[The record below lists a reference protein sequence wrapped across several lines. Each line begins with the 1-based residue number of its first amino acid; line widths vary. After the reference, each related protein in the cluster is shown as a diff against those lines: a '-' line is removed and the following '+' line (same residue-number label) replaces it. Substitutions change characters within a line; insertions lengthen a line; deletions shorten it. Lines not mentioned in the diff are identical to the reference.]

1 MCVIYIMSIHGL
13 LQEPASYPSN
23 FITLPFTIPTLPTFG
38 SETFKSSKRSVTS
51 TGGVPTM
58 LAGQGLQDTI
68 FDFSPI
74 NIYLS
79 RVVVTLH
86 LDDAYDYLGV
96 DPFGM
101 VCWEYGATVNQI
113 KVTTYNSGV
122 QNITDWSVELIA
134 FPLPDF
140 TALLGYYNDTN
151 QNTRQ
156 SEVSGPPASP
166 QPTIKWTFAP
176 PVGSS
181 FNENIILIG
190 DTGILYVAEDAGKL
204 LAVVD
209 NGSSASLL
217 WSVDTG
223 FVNLNPPTL
232 GNRNLLYG
240 VGTDIINCIAEINTA
255 SPFVVW
261 TTNLTPLT
269 APSPPL
275 LHYDINGIP
284 TIYVSGT
291 GIIYS
296 LNENGVVN
304 WVFTTYNDITYLAIT
319 SDGSTI
325 YATSNAILYALTSAG
340 VLRWSIAVGTG
351 SGFPTIGENGTIYLT
366 SATTYIYAV
375 TDNGTSGTI
384 KWILN
389 TLSLVALRK
398 VLGLGLNGIIYVSNN
413 ASTGTNSRVFAV
425 TDNGASGSI
434 NWSVNTLPTDPRKL
448 SPPTI
453 GLDGLIYVTADKGY
467 FACITDNGASYTINY
482 GFEGAPTSVNS
493 SPCSIGINNRIYY
506 GLSTNF
512 IIAI

>member
-1 MCVIYIMSIHGL
+1 
-13 LQEPASYPSN
+13 
-23 FITLPFTIPTLPTFG
+23 
-38 SETFKSSKRSVTS
+38 
-51 TGGVPTM
+51 
-58 LAGQGLQDTI
+58 
-68 FDFSPI
+68 
-74 NIYLS
+74 
-79 RVVVTLH
+79 VVVTLH

-134 FPLPDF
+134 FPFPDF

-166 QPTIKWTFAP
+166 QPTVKWSFVA
-176 PVGSS
+176 PVGLS
-181 FNENIILIG
+181 FNENVILIG
-190 DTGILYVAEDAGKL
+190 DTGILYISENSGKI

-209 NGSSASLL
+209 NGPSASLL
-217 WSVDTG
+217 WTVDTG
-223 FVNLNPPTL
+223 FANLNPPTL

-240 VGTDIINCIAEINTA
+240 VGTNAINCIADINTA
-255 SPFVVW
+255 SPFIVW

-284 TIYVSGT
+284 TIFVSGT

-296 LNENGVVN
+296 LNANGVVN
-304 WVFTTYNDITYLAIT
+304 WVFSTYNSITYLAIT

-325 YATSNAILYALTSAG
+325 YATSDAILYALTSAG
-340 VLRWSIAVGTG
+340 VLRWSIAVGG
-351 SGFPTIGENGTIYLT
+351 SSGFPLIGENGRIYLT
-366 SATTYIYAV
+366 SAASYIYAV
-375 TDNGTSGTI
+375 TDNGSSGTI
-384 KWILN
+384 NWTIN
-389 TLSLVALRK
+389 TLSVNALRK
-398 VLGLGLNGIIYVSNN
+398 APSLGLNGTIYVSNN
-413 ASTGTNSRVFAV
+413 ASTGTNSRVFAIV
-425 TDNGASGSI
+425 DNGPSGTI
-434 NWSVNTLPTDPRKL
+434 IWSNNTLPTDPRKL

-453 GLDGLIYVTADKGY
+453 GLNGLIYTTADRGY
-467 FACITDNGASYTINY
+467 FACITDTGSGYINNY
-482 GFEGAPTSVNS
+482 AFEVDPTSGNS
-493 SPCSIGINNRIYY
+493 SPCSIGINNRIYF
-506 GLSTNF
+506 GLSTNV